1 MPSPRLKVSDA
12 IAEKRTF
19 GDAIA
24 EREWSVTPFD
34 RVAPPRGH
42 HPQARQS

>member
-24 EREWSVTPFD
+24 ERERSVTPVD

-42 HPQARQS
+42 HPQERQS